1 MAKRKT
7 PPTTPG
13 EQIAQQ
19 ILDNYD
25 IKSAEDVQDV
35 LKQIFAPIFES
46 MLKGEMENHLGHKNH
61 ERSEDGG
68 NVRNGYSSKRLKTSL
83 GEVPIRV
90 PRDRQS
96 TFEPQIIKKHQ
107 RDVSSIEGKVLAMYA
122 RGMSQRDIAATIEDI
137 YGFQMSHE
145 QISTIT
151 DCVTEEVEAWR
162 NRPLQRCIVHLIRNS
177 IRYIPR
183 KQWSAF
189 TKQLKLIYGAINV
202 KQARQEFEKFKT
214 DWQAYPGAVSVWENN
229 FSHVEQ
235 LYNYGSAVRKIMYTT
250 NAIESVN
257 SSFRKVTKK
266 GAFPNEDAVFKIFYL
281 RILELYE
288 KWEGR
293 YVANWAMV
301 RNQLLMDD
309 RMSQLMQQYD
319 VAY

>member
-1 MAKRKT
+1 MAESSAPVVLSICFRRLHLR
-7 PPTTPG
+7 
-13 EQIAQQ
+13 IAAHGTEYGVQQ
-19 ILDNYD
+19 VAVYVMLAYD
-25 IKSAEDVQDV
+25 VNGCKDV
-35 LKQIFAPIFES
+35 LGLWINETESKHAWMQISDE
-46 MLKGEMENHLGHKNH
+46 L
-61 ERSEDGG
+61 R
-68 NVRNGYSSKRLKTSL
+68 
-83 GEVPIRV
+83 
-90 PRDRQS
+90 
-96 TFEPQIIKKHQ
+96 
-107 RDVSSIEGKVLAMYA
+107 A
-122 RGMSQRDIAATIEDI
+122 RGVKDLGILSMDGVSGLEEGAKAVFPHAT
-137 YGFQMSHE
+137 
-145 QISTIT
+145 
-151 DCVTEEVEAWR
+151 V
-162 NRPLQRCIVHLIRNS
+162 QRCIVHLIRNS

-281 RILELYE
+281 RIQELYK
-288 KWEGR
+288 KWKGR
-293 YVANWAMV
+293 HVANWAMV

>member
-1 MAKRKT
+1 MLA
-7 PPTTPG
+7 
-13 EQIAQQ
+13 
-19 ILDNYD
+19 YD
-25 IKSAEDVQDV
+25 VNGCKDV
-35 LKQIFAPIFES
+35 LGLWINETESKHAWMQIFDE
-46 MLKGEMENHLGHKNH
+46 L
-61 ERSEDGG
+61 R
-68 NVRNGYSSKRLKTSL
+68 
-83 GEVPIRV
+83 
-90 PRDRQS
+90 
-96 TFEPQIIKKHQ
+96 
-107 RDVSSIEGKVLAMYA
+107 A
-122 RGMSQRDIAATIEDI
+122 RGVKDLGILSMDGVSGLEEGAKAVFPHAT
-137 YGFQMSHE
+137 
-145 QISTIT
+145 
-151 DCVTEEVEAWR
+151 V
-162 NRPLQRCIVHLIRNS
+162 QRCIVHLIRNS

-281 RILELYE
+281 RIQELYK
-288 KWEGR
+288 KWKGR
-293 YVANWAMV
+293 HVANWAMV